1 MDLLKF
7 FEKSEIVYIID
18 ILYCILVSSDDSQNE
33 VLYDNI
39 VALKKEFSVCDVK
52 QFVDYYNRQRKANF
66 SELLKEFNSIPIC
79 AIHST
84 EEVEK
89 PCNKN
94 KNRNRNIL
102 PYDHS
107 RVKLQSDKSDYINAN
122 LIHGYHGKVNYIAAQ
137 APKNETA
144 YDFLKLMMERKVP
157 AVVMVTN
164 VIENG
169 KNKLYQYWPSNKKQQ
184 NFNGITV
191 EVLDTEQNADYI
203 VRRLQLQEGDEIHLT
218 YHFQFTSWPDH
229 GCPLYA
235 TMSLGFQRRF
245 RQIIPYNQ
253 AYPILV
259 HCSAGVGR
267 SGTFIAIDAMLKL
280 ANEENKFDVYNY
292 FQIIRQDRMQMI
304 QNPDQ
309 SLFVYNAI
317 YESTSCGNTTVKSGD
332 FHPMFTSVISTKSN
346 SGKVLIE
353 EEFYKLFSVV
363 SYETSPDASF
373 VGGEI
378 GSFFS
383 KYSV

>member
-1 MDLLKF
+1 M
-7 FEKSEIVYIID
+7 
-18 ILYCILVSSDDSQNE
+18 
-33 VLYDNI
+33 
-39 VALKKEFSVCDVK
+39 KKEFSVCDVK
-52 QFVDYYNRQRKANF
+52 QLVDCYNRQRKANF
-66 SELLKEFNSIPIC
+66 GELLKEFNSIPMG

-84 EEVEK
+84 EEAEK
-89 PCNKN
+89 PCNKS
-94 KNRNRNIL
+94 KNRYRNIL

-107 RVKLQSDKSDYINAN
+107 RVKLQSEKSDYSNAN
-122 LIHGYHGKVNYIAAQ
+122 FIHGYHGKVNYIAAQ
-137 APKNETA
+137 APKDETA

-169 KNKLYQYWPSNKKQQ
+169 KNKSYQYWPSNKKQQ
-184 NFNGITV
+184 NINGITV
-191 EVLDTEQNADYI
+191 EVLDTEQNANYI

-235 TMSLGFQRRF
+235 TMLLGFQRRF

-259 HCSAGVGR
+259 RCSAGVGR

-309 SLFVYNAI
+309 YLFVFNAI
-317 YESTSCGNTTVKSGD
+317 YESASCGNTTIKSDD

-346 SGKVLIE
+346 SGKLLIE

-363 SYETSPDASF
+363 SYEISLDASF
-373 VGGEI
+373 EGGEI

-383 KYSV
+383 KYNV

>member
-1 MDLLKF
+1 MLYRLIK
-7 FEKSEIVYIID
+7 VYIINF
-18 ILYCILVSSDDSQNE
+18 LCCILASSDDRQNE
-33 VLYDNI
+33 ALYDNI
-39 VALKKEFSVCDVK
+39 GALKKEFSVCNVK
-52 QFVDYYNRQRKANF
+52 EFIDYYNKQRKANF
-66 SELLKEFNSIPIC
+66 VELLKQFNNIPLGPILSI
-79 AIHST
+79 
-84 EEVEK
+84 EEAQK
-89 PCNKN
+89 PCNKS
-94 KNRNRNIL
+94 KNRYLNIL

-122 LIHGYHGKVNYIAAQ
+122 FIHDYHGKVNYIAAQ

-169 KNKLYQYWPSNKKQQ
+169 KNKSYQYWPSNKKPQ
-184 NFNGITV
+184 NINGITV
-191 EVLDTEQNADYI
+191 EVLDTEQNANYI

-235 TMSLGFQRRF
+235 TMLLGFQRRF

-267 SGTFIAIDAMLKL
+267 SGTFIVIDAMLKL
-280 ANEENKFDVYNY
+280 ANEENKVDVCNY
-292 FQIIRQDRMQMI
+292 FEMIRQDRMQMI

-309 SLFVYNAI
+309 YLFVYNAI
-317 YESTSCGNTTVKSGD
+317 YESVSCGNTTIKSDD
-332 FHPMFTSVISTKSN
+332 FHPVFTNIITTKSN
-346 SGKVLIE
+346 NGKLLIE
-353 EEFYKLFSVV
+353 EEFYKLLSVV
-363 SYETSPDASF
+363 SFETAPDASIE
-373 VGGEI
+373 VEKI
-378 GSFFS
+378 DSYFS